1 MVAGKKNR
9 QNLDQVA
16 GSFHQHRAVLDW
28 CIPLVNYRRS
38 VILSLLSLPVGL
50 VAERNF
56 RSLPRLQSQ
65 SAAGQLPA
73 LSIIIPARD
82 EEQNLQGLLPSLLS
96 LAYPGQLE
104 ILLVDDHSTD
114 STRQVAADFG
124 VSVLRLEQ
132 ELPQDWK
139 GKPYACHQGA
149 ISANGEWLLFTDADT
164 VHAPESVSSAVFYA
178 LQANL
183 DGLSL
188 FLKHQPVSWLDNL
201 ALDTAFAGLFASW
214 HASKFLLNGQ
224 FILVRRDVYFN
235 SGGFASV
242 RGEMLE
248 DVALGNLLRSRG
260 YRFQIMNA
268 ASLARVRM
276 YRSSQHMFLGLS
288 RLGSGVLGW
297 QGLWAGL
304 TTLYITGL
312 VSPLV
317 VLVGVIRGSLKWF
330 WLPVSWGSAALSLL
344 PWSRRS
350 GSGWMALLAP
360 LGGLVILFSAL
371 LGLSSRISKKGIPW
385 KGRRV

>member
-1 MVAGKKNR
+1 MQHFRRSVF
-9 QNLDQVA
+9 LSIL
-16 GSFHQHRAVLDW
+16 SFPIGLIAER
-28 CIPLVNYRRS
+28 NYRR
-38 VILSLLSLPVGL
+38 
-50 VAERNF
+50 
-56 RSLPRLQSQ
+56 LPRLQSQ
-65 SAAGQLPA
+65 PVTGQLPA
-73 LSIIIPARD
+73 LSIIIPARN

-114 STRQVAADFG
+114 STTRVATDFG

-132 ELPQDWK
+132 ELPHDWK

-149 ISANGEWLLFTDADT
+149 LSANGEWLLFTDADT
-164 VHAPESVSSAVFYA
+164 VLAPGCVSSAVLYA
-178 LQANL
+178 EQAEL

-188 FLKHQPVSWLDNL
+188 FLKHQTVSWLDNL

-242 RGEMLE
+242 RSEMLE
-248 DVALGNLLRSRG
+248 DVALGNLFRSRG

-268 ASLARVRM
+268 ANLARVRM

-317 VLVGVIRGSLKWF
+317 VLVGVIRGRLKWF
-330 WLPVSWGSAALSLL
+330 WFPISWGSAALSLF